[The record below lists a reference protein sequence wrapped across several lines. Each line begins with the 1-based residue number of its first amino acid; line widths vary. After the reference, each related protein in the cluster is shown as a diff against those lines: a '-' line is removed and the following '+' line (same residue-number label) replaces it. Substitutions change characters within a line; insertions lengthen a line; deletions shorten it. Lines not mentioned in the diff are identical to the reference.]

1 MFAVY
6 FRVRYLKK
14 WNIILKDLK
23 EFLTFDHFTV
33 RFPFF
38 PIRDV
43 RG

>member
-23 EFLTFDHFTV
+23 EFLPSIHVSGYHV
-33 RFPFF
+33 RDYRR
-38 PIRDV
+38 IS
-43 RG
+43 